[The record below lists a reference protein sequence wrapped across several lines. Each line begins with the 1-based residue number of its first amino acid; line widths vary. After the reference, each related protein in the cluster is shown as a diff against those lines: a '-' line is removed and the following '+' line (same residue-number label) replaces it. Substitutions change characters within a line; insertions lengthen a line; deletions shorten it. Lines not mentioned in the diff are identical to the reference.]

1 MQKSYAHNT
10 LEAAVERNISCSD
23 GMHQVISNK
32 FTREDYAEINDR
44 ADMKLERYQELQK
57 SLNELRSL
65 NSTRYLYTAKRDA
78 DGRLIYLVD
87 GLDLL
92 AEDFAYPGTYIE
104 EEMILYISA
113 ALDGETIYS
122 QEIMDTT
129 WGHIFT
135 ACYPVRAT
143 DGSHEII
150 GALCVEMDM
159 ESSYAWIETS
169 NRRALGF
176 AVMAVLVAVLLIAWI
191 SRYTRAQKKKER
203 EQQRLLEESA
213 AAAEAANQA
222 KSTFLFN
229 MSHDIR
235 TPMNAIIGYAELAG
249 NHLEEPEV
257 LHGYMEN
264 IRICGKKLL
273 SIIDNVL
280 ELARIENNETMLEE
294 SATNVE
300 DMLDSCLL
308 MFHVSLEARHQVLST
323 VKDIRY
329 PYVYM
334 DSSHVSE
341 IILNIISNAN
351 KYTGEGGSIRC
362 ALSQKP
368 MEKDGWCMMTIA
380 IADSGI
386 GMSEEFQQHIFESF
400 TRERSSTI
408 SGVDGTGLGMG
419 IVKKLVDLMAE
430 RSRFTVCRERVPRLR
445 CGFRAALPGRR
456 MPKPGGP
463 ACRWIK
469 QIWQASGFCW
479 RRTMI

>member
-104 EEMILYISA
+104 EEMIPYISA
-113 ALDGETIYS
+113 ALDGETIY
-122 QEIMDTT
+122 
-129 WGHIFT
+129 
-135 ACYPVRAT
+135 
-143 DGSHEII
+143 SHEII

-308 MFHVSLEARHQVLST
+308 MFHVSLEARHQV
-323 VKDIRY
+323 
-329 PYVYM
+329 
-334 DSSHVSE
+334 
-341 IILNIISNAN
+341 
-351 KYTGEGGSIRC
+351 C
-362 ALSQKP
+362 
-368 MEKDGWCMMTIA
+368 C
-380 IADSGI
+380 
-386 GMSEEFQQHIFESF
+386 
-400 TRERSSTI
+400 
-408 SGVDGTGLGMG
+408 
-419 IVKKLVDLMAE
+419 
-430 RSRFTVCRERVPRLR
+430 LR
-445 CGFRAALPGRR
+445 
-456 MPKPGGP
+456 
-463 ACRWIK
+463 
-469 QIWQASGFCW
+469 
-479 RRTMI
+479 

>member
-1 MQKSYAHNT
+1 MFLFLVVVMLIAVYTFILQKSYAHNT

-92 AEDFAYPGTYIE
+92 
-104 EEMILYISA
+104 
-113 ALDGETIYS
+113 
-122 QEIMDTT
+122 
-129 WGHIFT
+129 
-135 ACYPVRAT
+135 
-143 DGSHEII
+143 
-150 GALCVEMDM
+150 
-159 ESSYAWIETS
+159 
-169 NRRALGF
+169 
-176 AVMAVLVAVLLIAWI
+176 
-191 SRYTRAQKKKER
+191 
-203 EQQRLLEESA
+203 
-213 AAAEAANQA
+213 AEAANQA

-351 KYTGEGGSIRC
+351 KYTGEGSTFTVRIPCRIAREEDAKARRASVPLDKTNLAGKRILLAEDNDLNAEIARELLGEEGLVVERADNGVACVELLEKAPAGYYDLILMDVQMPVMNGYEATGKIRKLQDKSKAQIPIIAMTANAFAEDRQK
-362 ALSQKP
+362 ALSVGMNDHVAKPIDMNTLIPVLQKY
-368 MEKDGWCMMTIA
+368 
-380 IADSGI
+380 
-386 GMSEEFQQHIFESF
+386 
-400 TRERSSTI
+400 
-408 SGVDGTGLGMG
+408 L
-419 IVKKLVDLMAE
+419 
-430 RSRFTVCRERVPRLR
+430 
-445 CGFRAALPGRR
+445 
-456 MPKPGGP
+456 
-463 ACRWIK
+463 
-469 QIWQASGFCW
+469 QAK
-479 RRTMI
+479 R

>member
-78 DGRLIYLVD
+78 DGRFIYLVD

-104 EEMILYISA
+104 EEMIPYISA

-135 ACYPVRAT
+135 ACYLVRAT

-213 AAAEAANQA
+213 AAAEAAKARRASVPLDKTNLAGKRILLAEDNDLNAEIARELLGEEGLVVERADNGVACVELLEKAPAGYYDLILMDVQMPVMNGYEATGKIRKLQDKSKAQIPIIAMTANAFAEDRQKALSVGMNDHVAKPIDMNTLIPVLQKYLQA
-222 KSTFLFN
+222 K
-229 MSHDIR
+229 R
-235 TPMNAIIGYAELAG
+235 
-249 NHLEEPEV
+249 
-257 LHGYMEN
+257 
-264 IRICGKKLL
+264 
-273 SIIDNVL
+273 
-280 ELARIENNETMLEE
+280 
-294 SATNVE
+294 
-300 DMLDSCLL
+300 
-308 MFHVSLEARHQVLST
+308 
-323 VKDIRY
+323 
-329 PYVYM
+329 
-334 DSSHVSE
+334 
-341 IILNIISNAN
+341 
-351 KYTGEGGSIRC
+351 
-362 ALSQKP
+362 
-368 MEKDGWCMMTIA
+368 
-380 IADSGI
+380 
-386 GMSEEFQQHIFESF
+386 
-400 TRERSSTI
+400 
-408 SGVDGTGLGMG
+408 
-419 IVKKLVDLMAE
+419 
-430 RSRFTVCRERVPRLR
+430 
-445 CGFRAALPGRR
+445 
-456 MPKPGGP
+456 
-463 ACRWIK
+463 
-469 QIWQASGFCW
+469 
-479 RRTMI
+479 

>member
-1 MQKSYAHNT
+1 MEQGKRKKRYSHAGNFVFLFLVVVMLIAVYTFILQKSYAHNT

-104 EEMILYISA
+104 EEMIPYISA

-176 AVMAVLVAVLLIAWI
+176 AVMDVQMPVMNGYEATGKIRKLQDKSKAQIPIIAMTANAFAEDRQKALSVGMNDHVAKPIDMNTLIPVL
-191 SRYTRAQKKKER
+191 QKY
-203 EQQRLLEESA
+203 L
-213 AAAEAANQA
+213 QA
-222 KSTFLFN
+222 K
-229 MSHDIR
+229 R
-235 TPMNAIIGYAELAG
+235 
-249 NHLEEPEV
+249 
-257 LHGYMEN
+257 
-264 IRICGKKLL
+264 
-273 SIIDNVL
+273 
-280 ELARIENNETMLEE
+280 
-294 SATNVE
+294 
-300 DMLDSCLL
+300 
-308 MFHVSLEARHQVLST
+308 
-323 VKDIRY
+323 
-329 PYVYM
+329 
-334 DSSHVSE
+334 
-341 IILNIISNAN
+341 
-351 KYTGEGGSIRC
+351 
-362 ALSQKP
+362 
-368 MEKDGWCMMTIA
+368 
-380 IADSGI
+380 
-386 GMSEEFQQHIFESF
+386 
-400 TRERSSTI
+400 
-408 SGVDGTGLGMG
+408 
-419 IVKKLVDLMAE
+419 
-430 RSRFTVCRERVPRLR
+430 
-445 CGFRAALPGRR
+445 
-456 MPKPGGP
+456 
-463 ACRWIK
+463 
-469 QIWQASGFCW
+469 
-479 RRTMI
+479 